1 MHTYSTSDLNFQP
14 ASGLPLVDSGLA
26 VVKHP
31 SSAARKYIQRRYR
44 VCAESADLIA
54 NVVMTVTA
62 SPRLRGEVA
71 CLPPAVRLEVLHRLT
86 ASEIERCEND
96 HIRLISLADF
106 DLATLQNWHAV
117 KEAASLIVQVL
128 VRSITNNHSPNDAA
142 KVLFREHR
150 RGTGSGWLPDY
161 LDGLP
166 GITVDL
172 KRCETISASNGASKL
187 TRDPLEHVGG
197 PHE

>member
-1 MHTYSTSDLNFQP
+1 MNTADERTI
-14 ASGLPLVDSGLA
+14 A
-26 VVKHP
+26 VWFK
-31 SSAARKYIQRRYR
+31 AM
-44 VCAESADLIA
+44 E
-54 NVVMTVTA
+54 NV
-62 SPRLRGEVA
+62 LF

-86 ASEIERCEND
+86 ASEIERIQCRKNE
-96 HIRLISLADF
+96 IIQLISLADF
-106 DLATLQNWHAV
+106 DLATFENWRAV
-117 KEAASLIVQVL
+117 KEAASLIIQVL

-172 KRCETISASNGASKL
+172 KRCHTISACNGTSKL
-187 TRDPLEHVGG
+187 TRDPVEQVGE

>member
-1 MHTYSTSDLNFQP
+1 MNT
-14 ASGLPLVDSGLA
+14 
-26 VVKHP
+26 
-31 SSAARKYIQRRYR
+31 
-44 VCAESADLIA
+44 ADERLIA
-54 NVVMTVTA
+54 VWFKAMENV
-62 SPRLRGEVA
+62 LF